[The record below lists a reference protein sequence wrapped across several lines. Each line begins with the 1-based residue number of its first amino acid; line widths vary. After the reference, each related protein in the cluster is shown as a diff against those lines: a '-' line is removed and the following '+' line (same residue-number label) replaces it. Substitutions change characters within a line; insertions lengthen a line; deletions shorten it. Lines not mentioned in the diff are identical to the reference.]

1 MAIYKTEYFL
11 QSDVDSLEKILGLSS
26 LVVTS

>member
-11 QSDVDSLEKILGLSS
+11 QSDVDSLENILARSIVL
-26 LVVTS
+26 VTS